1 MLVEA
6 GVRGGEGEGMRGME
20 RMESI
25 SEIMIGNFHE
35 WLCPQVSLY
44 FLNAD
49 IVGGAKE
56 ARYSH
61 VHAHMWQSRLGVDHY
76 YIYSHMYFLHTCI
89 HRKHARYHSL
99 VRASQTK

>member
-44 FLNAD
+44 F
-49 IVGGAKE
+49 
-56 ARYSH
+56 
-61 VHAHMWQSRLGVDHY
+61 
-76 YIYSHMYFLHTCI
+76 
-89 HRKHARYHSL
+89 
-99 VRASQTK
+99 